1 MADSKEA
8 SYQPAMTQQVQL
20 FTSADGQSQL
30 QVALEHDTVWLS
42 QAQMGELFDTTPEN
56 VLMHLKNIF
65 RDEELAEQATTK
77 DFLVVRQEGA
87 RQVRRRI
94 KHYSLDAIISVGYR
108 VSSRRA
114 TQFRQWATRV
124 LQAHLVEGYTLNQ
137 RRLEER
143 GIEFEQAVSLL
154 SRTLANQQLVNDQ
167 GRAVLQVISDYAR
180 SWSLLQGYDEQSL
193 QEQSAHQTDMR
204 ALELDDVLAAIT
216 QLKATL
222 MAKGEATDLFGQL
235 RGDGLASAIA
245 TIEQG
250 FADEWFYPNVASRAA
265 HLLYFVIKN
274 HPLADGNKRSGSFLF
289 LWYLQLNQHLL
300 ARPVEQMIND
310 NTLVALALLV
320 AESLPEQ
327 KELMVR
333 LVEHFVLLRPL

>member
-1 MADSKEA
+1 MADSQEA
-8 SYQPAMTQQVQL
+8 SYQPAMTQQIQL
-20 FTSADGQSQL
+20 FTSADGQAQL
-30 QVALEHDTVWLS
+30 QVALEHDTLWLS

-65 RDEELAEQATTK
+65 NDGELAEQATTK

-108 VSSRRA
+108 VSSARA

-137 RRLEER
+137 RRLAER

-167 GRAVLQVISDYAR
+167 GRAVLQVIGDYAR

-193 QEQSAHQTDMR
+193 QEQNARQTDMR
-204 ALELDDVLAAIT
+204 ALELDDVLAAIA

-222 MAKGEATDLFGQL
+222 MAKGEATELFGQL
-235 RGDGLASAIA
+235 RGDRPLPPS
-245 TIEQG
+245 
-250 FADEWFYPNVASRAA
+250 SRALPMNGSTPTWPA
-265 HLLYFVIKN
+265 ARRICCISSSRITRWPMATSAVVRFCS
-274 HPLADGNKRSGSFLF
+274 SGIC
-289 LWYLQLNQHLL
+289 N
-300 ARPVEQMIND
+300 
-310 NTLVALALLV
+310 
-320 AESLPEQ
+320 
-327 KELMVR
+327 
-333 LVEHFVLLRPL
+333 

>member
-8 SYQPAMTQQVQL
+8 PYQPATTQQVQL
-20 FTSADGQSQL
+20 FTSADGQAQL
-30 QVALEHDTVWLS
+30 QVALEHDTLWLS

-114 TQFRQWATRV
+114 THFRQWATRV

-137 RRLEER
+137 RRLAER

-154 SRTLANQQLVNDQ
+154 TRTLANQQLVNDQ
-167 GRAVLQVISDYAR
+167 GRAVLQVIGDYAR

-193 QEQSAHQTDMR
+193 QEQSARQTDMR
-204 ALELDDVLAAIT
+204 ALELDDVLAAIA

-222 MAKGEATDLFGQL
+222 IAKGEATELFGQL
-235 RGDGLASAIA
+235 RGDGLTSAIA

-250 FADEWFYPNVASRAA
+250 FGDEWFYPNVASRAA